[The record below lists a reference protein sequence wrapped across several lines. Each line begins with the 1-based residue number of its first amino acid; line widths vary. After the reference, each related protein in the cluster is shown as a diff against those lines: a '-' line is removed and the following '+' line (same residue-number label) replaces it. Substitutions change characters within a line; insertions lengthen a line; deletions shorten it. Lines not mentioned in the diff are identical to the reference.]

1 MRAPVHCRLAT
12 LVLSLALIGVGAAAP
27 PAPEG
32 PGAGDPAPDF
42 SARNLRTHDSVKL
55 SSEQGK
61 LVLLTF
67 WASWCPPC
75 RKELPVLEA
84 VQRKLGP
91 ERAAV
96 LAVSFRE
103 NDEGQVRAW
112 AHRGAWQI
120 TLLEDPGGQVA
131 RAYAIHAI
139 PHLFIIGPDGRIMK
153 VHTGYGEHS
162 IEELVADI
170 NAALTAAGQLPAAE
184 SAAQ

>member
-1 MRAPVHCRLAT
+1 MPR
-12 LVLSLALIGVGAAAP
+12 SLAPLALGLTLLHGAAAP
-27 PAPEG
+27 AAAPAEP
-32 PGAGDPAPDF
+32 ARGDPAPDF
-42 SARNLRTHDSVKL
+42 TARNLRTHDTVKL

-96 LAVSFRE
+96 LAVSFKE
-103 NDEGQVRAW
+103 NDEGQVRVW
-112 AHRGAWQI
+112 ARRGGWQI
-120 TLLEDPGGQVA
+120 TLLEDPGGDVA
-131 RAYAIHAI
+131 REYAIRAI
-139 PHLFIIGPDGRIMK
+139 PHLFIIGPDGRVLK

-162 IEELVADI
+162 IEELVDDI
-170 NAALTAAGQLPAAE
+170 NAALGATGQAPAA
-184 SAAQ
+184 AAPGP